1 MNENQSE
8 PHLPGGQES
17 GVPAQGV
24 KVAPAWKCAGII
36 VNPAPDY
43 QTAFNQLDQISRLM
57 YGVPCPDPPTG
68 DLGTQLQALMSGNA
82 AMNVIASL
90 STRPQFIE
98 LIWRVAMG
106 AAFDYCVNLLGLQ
119 CVQEIQDLKQ
129 EKIDQYFQAYQLLFP
144 TLESSIDPGWMIAS
158 ILSSPE
164 WANLGLDCNQIP

>member
-8 PHLPGGQES
+8 PHLHGGQES
-17 GVPAQGV
+17 GEPAQGV
-24 KVAPAWKCAGII
+24 KVVPAWKCAGII

-98 LIWRVAMG
+98 LIWRVAM
-106 AAFDYCVNLLGLQ
+106 AR
-119 CVQEIQDLKQ
+119 
-129 EKIDQYFQAYQLLFP
+129 P
-144 TLESSIDPGWMIAS
+144 SITAS
-158 ILSSPE
+158 ICSVCSAFRRFRTSNREKSTSISRPTSYCSQHWRAQLTPD
-164 WANLGLDCNQIP
+164 G